1 MQFSLEVQI
10 CIRIPFLHTVVLFGN
25 KEYIPWFQLSRDS
38 NFCFKVS
45 YCIFLHPKWST
56 AFYKH
61 PLQFLRPRLL
71 FMVNA
76 KWVFSMNYYCRNIF
90 EYVWYEVQNITKFFL
105 SPDWICPRWTYI
117 TYNWQRACSTGSLYC
132 GCNLLSLFF
141 TSSVEIVKSL
151 YICRI
156 YSSSENIYAA
166 SDEMSLLYFTL

>member
-10 CIRIPFLHTVVLFGN
+10 CIRIPFLHTAVLFGN

-61 PLQFLRPRLL
+61 PLQILRPRLL

-90 EYVWYEVQNITKFFL
+90 EYVWYEVQNITNFFL
-105 SPDWICPRWTYI
+105 SWLDLSKMNIGILLITGKGLVQQVPYI
-117 TYNWQRACSTGSLYC
+117 VAAIFSLYF
-132 GCNLLSLFF
+132 LR
-141 TSSVEIVKSL
+141 VPWK
-151 YICRI
+151 
-156 YSSSENIYAA
+156 
-166 SDEMSLLYFTL
+166 

>member
-10 CIRIPFLHTVVLFGN
+10 CIRIPFLHTAVLFGD

-61 PLQFLRPRLL
+61 PLQILRPRLL

-76 KWVFSMNYYCRNIF
+76 TWVFSMNYYCRNIF
-90 EYVWYEVQNITKFFL
+90 EYVWYEVQNITNFFL
-105 SPDWICPRWTYI
+105 SWLDLSKMNNEHILLITGKGLVQQVPYI
-117 TYNWQRACSTGSLYC
+117 VAAIFSLYF
-132 GCNLLSLFF
+132 LR
-141 TSSVEIVKSL
+141 VRWK
-151 YICRI
+151 
-156 YSSSENIYAA
+156 
-166 SDEMSLLYFTL
+166 